1 MKFLIVFALC
11 VAAASARFEIPDVVA
26 AEAAEIQQILDL
38 INHPNT
44 DPATAAALEA
54 LLEEFLSPVKPDDN
68 QIAVGPV
75 IIDSEPE
82 QGINVDPVIIDP
94 VAPAASSPLVQVIIN
109 VNAGSPNAVNVEGSP
124 VIENPEPSE
133 EISIVELP
141 EHVAVPQEVDPT
153 PVIVVDAPEDNGPA
167 IVAPV
172 VIPEPV
178 VVIPEALN

>member
-44 DPATAAALEA
+44 DPDTAAALEA
-54 LLEEFLSPVKPDDN
+54 LLIDFFLPGHEDN
-68 QIAVGPV
+68 HIAVGP
-75 IIDSEPE
+75 IIVDSEQE

-94 VAPAASSPLVQVIIN
+94 VVPAASSPLVQVIIN

-124 VIENPEPSE
+124 VIEKPEPSE

-153 PVIVVDAPEDNGPA
+153 PVIVVDAPEDIGPV
-167 IVAPV
+167 IVAP
-172 VIPEPV
+172 IPEPV
-178 VVIPEALN
+178 VVIPETLN